1 MKCDI
6 PGCEN
11 DVVEKI
17 TRKSVHMGF
26 VGECSL
32 SICDVHGPDEI
43 ANEMRSRGEQQAF
56 SSQLVNPFFKCKS
69 LNKSCS

>member
-1 MKCDI
+1 MKCDM

-11 DVVEKI
+11 DVAETI
-17 TRKSVHMGF
+17 TTKSIHMGF
-26 VGECSL
+26 AGECSL
-32 SICDVHGPDEI
+32 SVCALHGPGEI
-43 ANEMRSRGEQQAF
+43 ADELKSRGERLAF